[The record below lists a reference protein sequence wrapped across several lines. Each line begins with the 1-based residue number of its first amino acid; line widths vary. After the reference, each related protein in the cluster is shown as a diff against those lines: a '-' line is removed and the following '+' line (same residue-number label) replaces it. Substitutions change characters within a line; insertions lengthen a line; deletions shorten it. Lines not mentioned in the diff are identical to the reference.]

1 MATTI
6 SLDAAEFVPLPAIRN
21 ITIHDLFDSLSKGIE
36 DAKAKPSFVPFVIGI
51 YPLVSVLAIMVL
63 FNYDYLP
70 LLFPVVSGTVL
81 IGPFVTI
88 ALCEVSRRRER
99 GLDYAELQG
108 YNFLSSP
115 SIVSIMIL
123 GLMMI
128 GLFFFWLTTAMTLY
142 GMTVGD
148 EWRSVPQAPES
159 LMEFARTIFSTSA
172 GWTLI
177 ILGNL
182 LGLFFAVISLCIGTV
197 SFPILLDRNVG
208 VGVAVRTSIAC
219 VKANPVNMGVWGLIV
234 VVLLIAGAIPF
245 LAGLAVVVP
254 VLGHATWHLYRKSVV

>member
-1 MATTI
+1 METT
-6 SLDAAEFVPLPAIRN
+6 SAADTAAAPPIPAIRN
-21 ITIHDLFDSLSKGIE
+21 ITIHDLFDALAKGIE

-51 YPLVSVLAIMVL
+51 YPLESVLAIMVL

-99 GLDYAELQG
+99 GLDYAELGG
-108 YNFLSSP
+108 YNFFGSP
-115 SIVSIMIL
+115 SIKDIMLL
-123 GLMMI
+123 GLLMI
-128 GLFFFWLTTAMTLY
+128 GLFLFWLTTAMTLY
-142 GMTVGD
+142 GMTIGD
-148 EWRSVPQAPES
+148 EWRSVPNAPNS
-159 LMEFARTIFSTSA
+159 MMEFARTIFSTKG

-177 ILGNL
+177 ILGNAF
-182 LGLFFAVISLCIGTV
+182 GLFFAVISLCIGTV
-197 SFPILLDRNVG
+197 SFPLLLDREVG
-208 VGVAVRTSIAC
+208 IGVAVRTSIAA
-219 VKANPVNMGVWGLIV
+219 VKQNPVNMAVWGLIV

>member
-1 MATTI
+1 MATTATF
-6 SLDAAEFVPLPAIRN
+6 DVAATPPIPAIRN
-21 ITIHDLFDSLSKGIE
+21 ITIHDLFDALAKGIE

-51 YPLVSVLAIMVL
+51 YPLVSVIAIMVL

-99 GLDYAELQG
+99 GLNYAELEG
-108 YNFLSSP
+108 YNFFGAPAIKDILL
-115 SIVSIMIL
+115 L
-123 GLMMI
+123 GLLMI
-128 GLFFFWLTTAMTLY
+128 GLFLFWLATAMTLY

-148 EWRSVPQAPES
+148 EWRTVPSAPDS
-159 LMEFARTIFSTSA
+159 MVEFARTLFSTSG

-177 ILGNL
+177 VLGNL
-182 LGLFFAVISLCIGTV
+182 FGLFFAVISLCVGTV
-197 SFPILLDRNVG
+197 SFPLLLDRDVSI
-208 VGVAVRTSIAC
+208 GVAVRTSIAA
-219 VKANPVNMGVWGLIV
+219 VKQNPVNMAVWGLIV

-254 VLGHATWHLYRKSVV
+254 VLGHATWHLYRRSVV